1 MVIQRLQTLYL
12 LLMAIVLLAFSFL
25 SSVNVTADN
34 ITYLFN
40 VLGLT
45 IKYNADVELLNGI
58 ISYLAP
64 VLFAVTIACVV
75 TTIFK
80 YKNLKAQMRW
90 CVWSGILTVISTAV
104 HAAVLQKA
112 IAQLENVTSISYQW
126 TWALPVVA
134 LVLCVMA
141 YCGMNSDRKLLRS
154 YDRLR

>member
-80 YKNLKAQMRW
+80 YKNLKAQ
-90 CVWSGILTVISTAV
+90 ISTAV